1 MALVLQIR
9 NMVAVLEVIS
19 SLEKYPITKE
29 ALEVSIPGPQHMVE
43 SAVFSWALQELGGS
57 VSELGLLSLQDSLHP
72 QGRRGAG
79 ESCPGEAAGGDAGLG
94 PFVCCCLCHN
104 VLFAGRVSLQWS
116 WHQQPAEWY
125 F

>member
-43 SAVFSWALQELGGS
+43 SAVFPWALQELGS
-57 VSELGLLSLQDSLHP
+57 SISELGLLSPQDSLHP
-72 QGRRGAG
+72 QGRGG
-79 ESCPGEAAGGDAGLG
+79 GVCPGEAAGGDAGFG

-104 VLFAGRVSLQWS
+104 VLFPGRVPLQWP